1 MIDRRIKS
9 LPLFGRSLDLKFRQ
23 LPFPQFFAFSFQA
36 CKSFSFQFL
45 HIQFRPIT
53 AHCRDSG
60 LHRNHF
66 SLTGRETHPET
77 QVFSPG
83 FETTPETVSIVFH
96 RNSILHNSKIPER
109 FRKYSR
115 KINMPFRS
123 PPFYQFITDKGR
135 IILYPKITPGTT
147 LPQGMV
153 HVQQDKRT
161 VRLGIGKLQ
170 DSASN
175 P

>member
-115 KINMPFRS
+115 KIN
-123 PPFYQFITDKGR
+123 KGR
-135 IILYPKITPGTT
+135 IVLHPKIAPGTT

>member
-115 KINMPFRS
+115 KINMPFPTLLPIYNRQGSNRS
-123 PPFYQFITDKGR
+123 PPEDCSR
-135 IILYPKITPGTT
+135 
-147 LPQGMV
+147 
-153 HVQQDKRT
+153 DN
-161 VRLGIGKLQ
+161 
-170 DSASN
+170 SATRYGSC
-175 P
+175 PAG